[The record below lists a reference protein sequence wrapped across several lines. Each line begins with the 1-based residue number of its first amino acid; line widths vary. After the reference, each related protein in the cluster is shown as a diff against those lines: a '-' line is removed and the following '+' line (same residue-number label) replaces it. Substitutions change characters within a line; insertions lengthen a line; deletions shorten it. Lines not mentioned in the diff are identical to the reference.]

1 MGKILGV
8 GFIFCLLCSPWVIN
22 AWKLSDCDFEGN
34 LKCEFIHGVGLVIPP
49 ASYITVWFDDDV
61 TAPQGTE

>member
-1 MGKILGV
+1 MKLLTYVIV
-8 GFIFCLLCSPWVIN
+8 IVIFSSPWVVN

-49 ASYITVWFDDDV
+49 
-61 TAPQGTE
+61 TAVSL